1 MTIAPPRPSWLCVMH
16 GRWRIFEICKNGLRM
31 KFIRVVTIGIAVFAS
46 VVSIADTATIFAVS
60 PSNNVPQNKQAAV
73 AQEEFVR
80 GNKLVEWILSYDTVT
95 ELMWKKGFDD
105 FRGKIAR
112 IEGVVKDVREEKRTF
127 VLLELA
133 TPQTSG
139 KPDFSSFSVV
149 RFNLKEIAEEE
160 ATNWRKGMKL
170 VMRGKAWRFF
180 NAHYPDGCVEF
191 NESERVQNAD
201 SRTGNGE
208 VPAVNTAKQE
218 NANAEERANRIVGE
232 LIEDELVIRLRFKGY
247 TESECNELK
256 RRLMAK
262 FSKYPVE
269 TRVEMARL
277 SINEIVRMYS
287 L

>member
-1 MTIAPPRPSWLCVMH
+1 
-16 GRWRIFEICKNGLRM
+16 M

-46 VVSIADTATIFAVS
+46 VVSIAGTTTIFAVS
-60 PSNNVPQNKQAAV
+60 PSKNVPQNKQAAV

-80 GNKLVEWILSYDTVT
+80 GNKLVEWILSCDTVT
-95 ELMWKKGFDD
+95 EFMWKKGFDG
-105 FRGKIAR
+105 FRGKTVR
-112 IEGVVKDVREEKRTF
+112 MEGVVKDVREGYAGDEKQTF
-127 VLLELA
+127 VLLEIA
-133 TPQTSG
+133 TPKTSG
-139 KPDFSSFSVV
+139 ASDFSVSPVV
-149 RFNLKEIAEEE
+149 CFNLKETAKEE
-160 ATNWRKGMKL
+160 AANWSKGMKL

-180 NAHYPDGCVEF
+180 NAHFQGGCVEF
-191 NESERVQNAD
+191 NESEQVQDAD

-208 VPAVNTAKQE
+208 VPAANTAKQE

-256 RRLMAK
+256 RRLMAR
-262 FSKYPVE
+262 FREYPVE